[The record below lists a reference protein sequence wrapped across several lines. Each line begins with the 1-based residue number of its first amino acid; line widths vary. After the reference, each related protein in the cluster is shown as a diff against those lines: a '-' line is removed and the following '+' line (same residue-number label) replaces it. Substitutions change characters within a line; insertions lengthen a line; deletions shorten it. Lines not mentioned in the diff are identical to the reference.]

1 MLTYHINRHGKEPIY
16 QALYQAIRNDIQ
28 LGKLLPDEK
37 LPSKRAFSKH
47 LGISTITVENAYNQ
61 LLAEGYIY
69 SIPKSGFYVSDI
81 EPMVRERTREASGS
95 PASFL
100 KEDSCT
106 LGQQV
111 KEQAPEIFADFS
123 NNSICTKNFPFSIW
137 TKLFRETMAENQ
149 EKLLAR
155 SPSCGIHELRVA
167 IANYLYGFR
176 GMDVSPE
183 QIVVGAGTE
192 YLYSLLIQLLGRSH
206 IFAIEDPGYHKVAR
220 IYEANKVKVQYIS
233 TGKEGIDLPELFQ
246 SQASIVH
253 LSPSHHFPTGI
264 VTPIQTR
271 MQLLRWASEQP
282 ERYIIEDDYDSEF
295 RMLGRPVPTMQSIDQ
310 SDKVIYMNT
319 FTKTLSPTIRISYMV
334 LPKSLISTFH
344 EKLGF
349 YSCTVSN
356 FEQYTLA
363 KFMEQGYFEK
373 HINRMRTYYK
383 NVRNTFLECIKKQNN
398 PKVHI
403 LEEHAGL
410 HFLLKI
416 DTDLSDEALSKR
428 ALEQGLKLSFLSQFY
443 QNKEQAPEHIMLI
456 NYSAMETS
464 KINETIERLWKALD
478 FTSF

>member
-1 MLTYHINRHGKEPIY
+1 MLTYHINRHSKEPIY
-16 QALYQAIRNDIQ
+16 QALYQAIKNDIQ
-28 LGKLLPDEK
+28 HRKLLPDEK

-69 SIPKSGFYVSDI
+69 SIPKSGYYVSDI
-81 EPMVRERTREASGS
+81 EPIVRERSRDNSSTVSFSKEETCTSSKEAEKQI
-95 PASFL
+95 P
-100 KEDSCT
+100 
-106 LGQQV
+106 
-111 KEQAPEIFADFS
+111 PIFADFS

-137 TKLFRETMAENQ
+137 TKLFRETMSENQ
-149 EKLLAR
+149 EKLLSR
-155 SPSCGIHELRVA
+155 SPSCGIYELRVA

-206 IFAIEDPGYHKVAR
+206 IFAMEDPGYHKVAR
-220 IYEANKVKVQYIS
+220 IYEANQVKVQYIS
-233 TGKEGIDLPELFQ
+233 SSKEGIDLSELFQ
-246 SQASIVH
+246 SHASVVH
-253 LSPSHHFPTGI
+253 LSPSHHFPTGV

-271 MQLLRWASEQP
+271 LQLLRWAGEQS

-334 LPKSLISTFH
+334 LPKSLISAFH
-344 EKLGF
+344 QKLGF

-383 NVRNTFLECIKKQNN
+383 NVRNTFLECIKRQNN
-398 PKVHI
+398 PNVHI

-410 HFLLKI
+410 HFLLQI
-416 DTDLSDEALSKR
+416 DTDIPDEILRKR
-428 ALEQGLKLSFLSQFY
+428 ALEQGLQLSFLSQFY
-443 QNKEQAPEHIMLI
+443 QNKTHAPEHILLI

-464 KINETIERLWKALD
+464 KIKETIDRLWKALD
-478 FTSF
+478 FSSF

>member
-16 QALYQAIRNDIQ
+16 QTLYNAIKNDIQ
-28 LGKLLPDEK
+28 LGKLLPNEK
-37 LPSKRAFSKH
+37 LPSKRTFSKH

-69 SIPKSGFYVSDI
+69 SIPKSGYYVSDL
-81 EPMVRERTREASGS
+81 EPIVRERARHNSSSVTFSKEASCTS
-95 PASFL
+95 P
-100 KEDSCT
+100 KEAEKQT
-106 LGQQV
+106 
-111 KEQAPEIFADFS
+111 PPIFADFS

-137 TKLFRETMAENQ
+137 TKLFRETMSENQ
-149 EKLLAR
+149 EKLLSR
-155 SPSCGIHELRVA
+155 SPSCGIYELRVA

-176 GMDVSPE
+176 GMDISPE

-206 IFAIEDPGYHKVAR
+206 IFAMEDPGYHKVAR
-220 IYEANKVKVQYIS
+220 IYEANQVKVQYIS
-233 TGKEGIDLPELFQ
+233 SGKEGIHLSELFQ
-246 SQASIVH
+246 SQASVVH
-253 LSPSHHFPTGI
+253 LSPSHHFPTGV

-271 MQLLRWASEQP
+271 LQLLRWADEQP

-373 HINRMRTYYK
+373 HMNRMRTYYK
-383 NVRNTFLECIKKQNN
+383 NVRNTFLECIKRQNN
-398 PKVHI
+398 PNVHI

-410 HFLLKI
+410 HFLLQI
-416 DTDLSDEALSKR
+416 DTDIPDETLRKR
-428 ALEQGLKLSFLSQFY
+428 AFQQGLQLSFLSEFY
-443 QNKEQAPEHIMLI
+443 QNQTDAPEHILLI

-464 KINETIERLWKALD
+464 KIKETIDRLWKALD
-478 FTSF
+478 FNSF

>member
-1 MLTYHINRHGKEPIY
+1 MLTYNMNRHGKEPLY
-16 QALYQAIRNDIQ
+16 EALYNAIKNDIQ

-69 SIPKSGFYVSDI
+69 SIPKSGYYVSHI
-81 EPMVRERTREASGS
+81 EPVVRERTREHSS
-95 PASFL
+95 SNRLFSNKTSCNTSKETEKPAP
-100 KEDSCT
+100 T
-106 LGQQV
+106 
-111 KEQAPEIFADFS
+111 IFTDFS
-123 NNSICTKNFPFSIW
+123 NNSINPKNFPFSIW
-137 TKLFRETMAENQ
+137 TKLFRETMSENQ
-149 EKLLAR
+149 EKLLSR
-155 SPSCGIHELRVA
+155 SPSCGIYELRLA

-183 QIVVGAGTE
+183 QIVIGAGTE
-192 YLYSLLIQLLGRSH
+192 YLYSLLIQLLGRSL
-206 IFAIEDPGYHKVAR
+206 IFAIEDPGYHKIAR
-220 IYEANKVKVQYIS
+220 IYEANQVNMQYIPS
-233 TGKEGIDLPELFQ
+233 GKEGIDLAALFQ
-246 SQASIVH
+246 SQANVVH
-253 LSPSHHFPTGI
+253 LSPSHHFPTGV
-264 VTPIQTR
+264 VTPIQIR
-271 MQLLRWASEQP
+271 MQLLRWASEQA

-349 YSCTVSN
+349 YSCTVPN

-363 KFMEQGYFEK
+363 KFMDQGYFEK

-416 DTDLSDEALSKR
+416 DTDISDEALQKR
-428 ALEQGLKLSFLSQFY
+428 AFEQGLQISFLSQFY
-443 QNKEQAPEHIMLI
+443 QDQTQAPEHILLI

-464 KINETIERLWKALD
+464 KIKETIDRLWKALD

>member
-1 MLTYHINRHGKEPIY
+1 MLTYNMNRHGKEPLY
-16 QALYQAIRNDIQ
+16 EALYNAIKNDIQ
-28 LGKLLPDEK
+28 HRKLLPDEK

-69 SIPKSGFYVSDI
+69 SIPKSGYYVSDI
-81 EPMVRERTREASGS
+81 EPIVRERSRDNSSTVSFSKEETCTSPKEA
-95 PASFL
+95 
-100 KEDSCT
+100 K
-106 LGQQV
+106 
-111 KEQAPEIFADFS
+111 KQAPSIFADFS

-137 TKLFRETMAENQ
+137 TKLFRETMSENQ
-149 EKLLAR
+149 EKLLSR
-155 SPSCGIHELRVA
+155 SPSCGIYELRMA

-176 GMDVSPE
+176 GMDISPE

-206 IFAIEDPGYHKVAR
+206 IFAMEDPGYHKVAR
-220 IYEANKVKVQYIS
+220 IYEANQVKIQYIS
-233 TGKEGIDLPELFQ
+233 SSKEGIDLSELFQ
-246 SQASIVH
+246 SQASVVH
-253 LSPSHHFPTGI
+253 LSPSHHFPTGV

-271 MQLLRWASEQP
+271 LQLLRWANEQP

-334 LPKSLISTFH
+334 LPKSLIPAFH
-344 EKLGF
+344 QKLGF

-383 NVRNTFLECIKKQNN
+383 NVRNAFLECIKKQNTPN
-398 PKVHI
+398 VHI

-410 HFLLKI
+410 HFLLQI
-416 DTDLSDEALSKR
+416 DTNIPDETLRKR
-428 ALEQGLKLSFLSQFY
+428 ALEQGLQLSFLSEFY
-443 QNKEQAPEHIMLI
+443 QNQTDAPEHILLI

-464 KINETIERLWKALD
+464 KIKETIDRLWKALD
-478 FTSF
+478 FSSF

>member
-1 MLTYHINRHGKEPIY
+1 MLTYNMNRHGKEPLY
-16 QALYQAIRNDIQ
+16 EALYNAIKNDIQ

-69 SIPKSGFYVSDI
+69 SIPKSGYYVSDI
-81 EPMVRERTREASGS
+81 EPIVGERAREHSNS
-95 PASFL
+95 PATFS
-100 KEDSCT
+100 KENHCISP
-106 LGQQV
+106 
-111 KEQAPEIFADFS
+111 KENQKQGSAIFADFS

-137 TKLFRETMAENQ
+137 TKLFRETMSENQ
-149 EKLLAR
+149 EKLLSR
-155 SPSCGIHELRVA
+155 SPSCGIYELRLA

-183 QIVVGAGTE
+183 QIVIGAGTE
-192 YLYSLLIQLLGRSH
+192 YLYSLLIQLLGRTH
-206 IFAIEDPGYHKVAR
+206 IFAIEDPGYHKIAR
-220 IYEANKVKVQYIS
+220 IYEANQVNMQYIPS
-233 TGKEGIDLPELFQ
+233 GKDGIDLTALFQ
-246 SQASIVH
+246 SQASVVH
-253 LSPSHHFPTGI
+253 LSPSHHFPTGV

-271 MQLLRWASEQP
+271 LQLLRWANEQP
-282 ERYIIEDDYDSEF
+282 MRYIIEDDYDSEF
-295 RMLGRPVPTMQSIDQ
+295 RMLGRPVPTMQSIDE

-334 LPKSLISTFH
+334 LPKSLISSFQQ
-344 EKLGF
+344 KLGF

-416 DTDLSDEALSKR
+416 DTDISDEALQKR
-428 ALEQGLKLSFLSQFY
+428 AFEQGLQISFLSQFY
-443 QNKEQAPEHIMLI
+443 QDQTQAPEHILLI

-464 KINETIERLWKALD
+464 KIKETIDRLWKALD